1 MKQAGKVPVTKAYYH
16 LLLLFC
22 LALFL
27 IPGQAAAKAGGEHQ
41 IYFEGTDYEL
51 HVFEI
56 KGEFPGNTLLI
67 IGGMHNE
74 PGGYLSADLYADLS
88 LHQGNLIVVPRA
100 NFPAIVSNKRGHH
113 SDMNRKFV
121 NGNGKKKH
129 SKDEYEESVV
139 AILMEL
145 ISRSDALLNLH
156 DGSGFYRPV
165 WEGKMKNPLR
175 WGQSIISDTDVH
187 VTPDGR
193 TLNLQERIN
202 KVIAKVNPQVTIKG
216 HKFHHNN
223 TRTFEKDSPH
233 REQQGSAT
241 YYALVEHGIESY
253 GVETSKSIRSLDQKV
268 QYQSLIINAFM
279 DEYNIIPRNPG
290 VAIKDPI
297 LEYLLVSVNGG
308 FPYGIPNNNTLK
320 VNYGDKIRIEHIA
333 ANYERGLL
341 ADIKG
346 LGSLND
352 MNKEF
357 SILKPHSIQVMKDQF
372 QCGQVFVEV
381 LPPAAPAATVMA
393 KVDDVNRHP
402 MSDVAPPAPE
412 KQASL
417 RPRPDE
423 QKTEPSPLEVKG
435 TQGTHI
441 DEFLILVNDELVRI
455 RKGETLDVSPMD
467 TLVIQ
472 DITPAYPENSPLRI
486 NFVGFVG
493 NKKINDAED
502 RGYKIRPRSLWKRF
516 SVDKNGALY
525 RIEALYREEPVGEM
539 FVRILSSSSMP

>member
-1 MKQAGKVPVTKAYYH
+1 MVKAAVIKIIKRLS
-16 LLLLFC
+16 LLLC
-22 LALFL
+22 LALFI
-27 IPGQAAAKAGGEHQ
+27 IPEQALAGAETKHE

-56 KGEFPGNTLLI
+56 KGEYPGNTLLI

-121 NGNGKKKH
+121 NGSGKKKH

-145 ISRSDALLNLH
+145 MSRSDALLNLH

-187 VTPDGR
+187 VTADGR
-193 TLNLQERIN
+193 TLNLQERI
-202 KVIAKVNPQVTIKG
+202 KQVIAKVNPQVSIEE

-223 TRTFEKDSPH
+223 TRTFDKNSPH
-233 REQQGSAT
+233 REQMGSAT
-241 YYALVEHGIESY
+241 YYALTEHGIESY
-253 GVETSKSIRSLDQKV
+253 GVETSKSIKSLDLKV

-279 DEYNIIPRNPG
+279 EEYNIIPRNPK
-290 VAIKDPI
+290 VAIKEPK

-308 FPYGIPNNNTLK
+308 FPYGIPNNETLK
-320 VNYGDKIRIEHIA
+320 VGYGDKIRIEHIA

-352 MNKEF
+352 MNKDF
-357 SILKPHSIQVMKDQF
+357 AVLKPHSIQVMKDQF
-372 QCGQVFVEV
+372 LCGQIFVEV
-381 LPPAAPAATVMA
+381 LPQVTQPTGIIA
-393 KVDDVNRHP
+393 KKGDIRQRPSGSVTPLASIRMEPD
-402 MSDVAPPAPE
+402 
-412 KQASL
+412 KQNAK
-417 RPRPDE
+417 P
-423 QKTEPSPLEVKG
+423 TPL
-435 TQGTHI
+435 HI
-441 DEFLILVNDELVRI
+441 DEFLILVNNELVRI
-455 RKGETLDVSPMD
+455 GKGETLDISPMD

-472 DITPAYPENSPLRI
+472 DISPAYPESTPLRI

-502 RGYKIRPRSLWKRF
+502 RGYKIRPRSLWRRF
-516 SVDKNGALY
+516 SLDKNGGLY

-539 FVRILSSSSMP
+539 FVRILSSNKAP